1 MTFSRNASPAA
12 VAALTLTLAV
22 AGACAAEETPMPSQT
37 PKPRATPAAAAPV
50 AASAATPRQSAKVMS
65 IDEVSGLWSLRPEA
79 GTGRCRIALNKL
91 PADGGYG
98 VHIEACTIPAA
109 AAGRSWRPVE
119 DGFELLGERGRV
131 LMRFRRVDANAF
143 TAEGYRLTPEP
154 MA

>member
-37 PKPRATPAAAAPV
+37 PKPLATPAAAALT
-50 AASAATPRQSAKVMS
+50 ASAAPARQSAKVMS
-65 IDEVSGLWSLRPEA
+65 IDEISGLWSLRPEA
-79 GTGRCRIALNKL
+79 GAGRCRIALNKL
-91 PADGGYG
+91 PAEGGYG
-98 VHIEACTIPAA
+98 VHIEACTVPAA

-143 TAEGYRLTPEP
+143 TAEGYRLTPAP
-154 MA
+154 MV